1 MNPYFININ
10 ANANKKTK
18 HNNMECLD
26 KFLENE
32 KITNSTETWSK
43 LDKTDKIKKLTEY
56 ADNYKSEHNLTEE
69 EYDKLIAF
77 FKECLDR
84 KKLQRVKDVNYDKN
98 TGLIKNIPALLFN
111 KNTNNF
117 TLKNIDKRI
126 STIKSLPP
134 KKGTKTIKNKVCNDI
149 DSESEKEE

>member
-1 MNPYFININ
+1 MNIN
-10 ANANKKTK
+10 TFFNNDNKKTK
-18 HNNMECLD
+18 CNNLENLENLD

-32 KITNSTETWSK
+32 KQNNSCETWSK

-56 ADNYKSEHNLTEE
+56 AQLYSDENNLTEDE
-69 EYDKLIAF
+69 FNKLVAF

-98 TGLIKNIPALLFN
+98 TGFIKSIPALLFN
-111 KNTNNF
+111 NVTNNF

-134 KKGTKTIKNKVCNDI
+134 KKSQKTFKNKTTNDNT
-149 DSESEKEE
+149 DSENDE